1 MSRNKKERENKTY
14 LSAPKTSAT
23 MSIKGNKYLVESYYI
38 GEKNVHDTI
47 IERAEKEAYEE
58 MQEKKKIKGGLQRN
72 SLRKEKKYDKIKAS
86 EKIALV
92 REVKDG
98 T

>member
-1 MSRNKKERENKTY
+1 MSRNKKDRENKTY

-23 MSIKGNKYLVESYYI
+23 MSIKGNKYLVKNYYI
-38 GEKNVHDTI
+38 EEKNIHGAI
-47 IERAEKEAYEE
+47 IEIAEKEAYEE

-72 SLRKEKKYDKIKAS
+72 SLRAEKKYDKIEAS

>member
-1 MSRNKKERENKTY
+1 
-14 LSAPKTSAT
+14 

-38 GEKNVHDTI
+38 GEKNLHDTI
-47 IERAEKEAYEE
+47 IEIAEKEAYEE

>member
-1 MSRNKKERENKTY
+1 MRYNGVNY
-14 LSAPKTSAT
+14 V
-23 MSIKGNKYLVESYYI
+23 VESYYI
-38 GEKNVHDTI
+38 GEKNIHDTI
-47 IERAEKEAYEE
+47 IKIAEREAYEE

-72 SLRKEKKYDKIKAS
+72 SLRKEKKYDKIETS

>member
-14 LSAPKTSAT
+14 LSAPKTSA
-23 MSIKGNKYLVESYYI
+23 MMRLNGVNYVVESYYI
-38 GEKNVHDTI
+38 GEKNLHDTI
-47 IERAEKEAYEE
+47 IEIAEREAYEE
-58 MQEKKKIKGGLQRN
+58 MREKKQIKGGLQRN
-72 SLRKEKKYDKIKAS
+72 SLRKEKKYDKIEVS
-86 EKIALV
+86 EKIASV

>member
-38 GEKNVHDTI
+38 GEKNLHDTI
-47 IERAEKEAYEE
+47 IEIAEKEAYEE

>member
-23 MSIKGNKYLVESYYI
+23 MRYNGVNYVVESYYI
-38 GEKNVHDTI
+38 GEKNIHDTI
-47 IERAEKEAYEE
+47 IKIAEREAYEE

-72 SLRKEKKYDKIKAS
+72 SLRKEKKYDKIETS

>member
-14 LSAPKTSAT
+14 LSAPKTRAT
-23 MSIKGNKYLVESYYI
+23 MSIKGNKYLVENYYI
-38 GEKNVHDTI
+38 GEKKLHDTI
-47 IERAEKEAYEE
+47 IEIAEKEAYEE
-58 MQEKKKIKGGLQRN
+58 MQEKKQIKGGLQRN
-72 SLRKEKKYDKIKAS
+72 SLRAERKYDKIEES

>member
-38 GEKNVHDTI
+38 GEKNLHDTI
-47 IERAEKEAYEE
+47 IGIAEKEAYEE

-72 SLRKEKKYDKIKAS
+72 SLRKEKKYDKIEAS

>member
-38 GEKNVHDTI
+38 GEKNLHDTI
-47 IERAEKEAYEE
+47 IEIAEKEAYEE

-72 SLRKEKKYDKIKAS
+72 RLRKEKKYDKIEAS

>member
-1 MSRNKKERENKTY
+1 
-14 LSAPKTSAT
+14 

-38 GEKNVHDTI
+38 GEKNLHDTI
-47 IERAEKEAYEE
+47 IEIAEKEAYEE

-72 SLRKEKKYDKIKAS
+72 SLRKEKKYDKIEAS

>member
-47 IERAEKEAYEE
+47 IEIAEKEAYEE

-72 SLRKEKKYDKIKAS
+72 SLRKEKKYDKIEAS

>member
-38 GEKNVHDTI
+38 GEKNLHDTI
-47 IERAEKEAYEE
+47 IEIAEKEAYEE

-72 SLRKEKKYDKIKAS
+72 SLRKEKKYDKIEAS